1 MTKFIKMK
9 LLFSHITNNTN
20 AKSAALEIHKAGL
33 LDEYYT
39 TIAVFPNS
47 YWDYLS
53 KIKGLSE
60 IGRRRFD
67 PVLEP
72 YVKTSPTS
80 EICRQIATKAGITSL
95 IKQDSGIFH
104 IDEISRRLDQKV
116 ARNLV
121 KAQKRNVAGV
131 YSFEDFAVQS
141 FRKAKSLGI
150 KNLYDLPIGYWRES
164 HRLLKIE
171 QEKWPE
177 WASTLTGFND
187 SEKKLKQKDEELQLA
202 DAIFVASSFT
212 AKTLKSYPG
221 QLAPIHII
229 PYGFPPVTKNKKNY
243 AQPSKT
249 RRLKLLFVGGLT
261 QRKGIANLF
270 AAVSTLEKHV
280 QLTILGYKASNNCKP
295 LNAGLAKHNWIPT
308 LSNDK
313 VLELMRESDVLIF
326 PSLFEGFG
334 LVITEAM
341 SQGTPVI
348 TTDRTAGPDLI
359 THNKDGWLIE
369 AGSTKA
375 LRDQIEHLIANPKKI
390 EAAGKAAIETAKN
403 WTWGDYGQKL
413 TEVIESAL
421 KS

>member
-1 MTKFIKMK
+1 MK

-20 AKSAALEIHKAGL
+20 AKSAALEIYKAGL

-72 YVKTSPTS
+72 YVKTSPFS
-80 EICRQIATKAGITSL
+80 EICRQIATKAGISSL
-95 IKQDSGIFH
+95 INQDSGIFH
-104 IDEISRRLDQKV
+104 IDEVSRRLDQKV

-121 KAQKRNVAGV
+121 KAQKRNVGGV

-141 FRKAKSLGI
+141 FRRAKTLGI
-150 KNLYDLPIGYWRES
+150 KNFYDLPIGYWRES
-164 HRLLKIE
+164 HRLLTIE

-229 PYGFPPVTKNKKNY
+229 PYGFPTVTKKKKNY
-243 AQPSKT
+243 TQPSKT

-270 AAVSTLEKHV
+270 AAVETLEKHV
-280 QLTILGYKASNNCKP
+280 ELTIVGYKASENCKP
-295 LNAGLAKHNWIPT
+295 LNEGLAKHNWIPT

-348 TTDRTAGPDLI
+348 TTDRTAGPDI
-359 THNKDGWLIE
+359 MTHNKDGWLVE
-369 AGSTKA
+369 AGSTEA
-375 LRDQIEHLIANPKKI
+375 LKEQIENLLIDSKI
-390 EAAGKAAIETAKN
+390 LSETSKEAIYTAEN
-403 WTWGDYGQKL
+403 WTWEDYGQRL
-413 TEVIESAL
+413 TETIN
-421 KS
+421 KSF